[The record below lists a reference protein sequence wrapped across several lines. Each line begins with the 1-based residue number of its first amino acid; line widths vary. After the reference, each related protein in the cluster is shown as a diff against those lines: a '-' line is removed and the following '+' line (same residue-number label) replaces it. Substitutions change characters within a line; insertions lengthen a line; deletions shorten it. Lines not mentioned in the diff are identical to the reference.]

1 MINALKIKSTMR
13 YLCGKKYYFFLQ
25 QINIKICINL
35 IQAIYQD
42 VVLKLRRKMKYALAA
57 VF

>member
-1 MINALKIKSTMR
+1 MINALKIKSAMQ

-25 QINIKICINL
+25 QINTKICINL

-42 VVLKLRRKMKYALAA
+42 VVIKLRRKMK
-57 VF
+57 

>member
-25 QINIKICINL
+25 QINTKICINL
-35 IQAIYQD
+35 IQAIYLD
-42 VVLKLRRKMKYALAA
+42 VVLKLRRKMK
-57 VF
+57 